1 MATLLTPE
9 RIGKLKSLDLVA
21 RSVVEGF
28 ITGLHRSPYH
38 GFSVEF
44 SEHRPY
50 QRGDEIRHIDWRLF
64 ARSERFQIKQYE
76 EETNLRCYVLL
87 DGSASMS
94 FASPGMLSKFQWS
107 AALAACL
114 MYLMV
119 RQQDAVGLALFDEE
133 LRKLIPPRST
143 RGHLRLLLKEL
154 ESWKPSG
161 GTRTEAV
168 LHRLAESLT
177 RRGLVILI
185 SDLLDDESALIR
197 GLKHFRHQGHEVIVL
212 QPLDPAELDFGK
224 LEGGRFR
231 DLESGEELSADPR
244 LVAAE
249 VNQQVEAFVK
259 GLRRRCLGEGIDFA
273 TLSTGREVD
282 HALLEYL
289 IKRKRVAG

>member
-9 RIGKLKSLDLVA
+9 RIGRLRGLDLIA
-21 RSVVEGF
+21 RYVVEGF

-64 ARSERFQIKQYE
+64 ARSERFQVKQYE

-87 DGSASMS
+87 DGSASMGFGS
-94 FASPGMLSKFQWS
+94 RGVTKFTWASI
-107 AALAACL
+107 LAASL

-133 LRKLIPPRST
+133 VRRLVPPRST
-143 RGHLRLLLKEL
+143 RGHLRLLLREL
-154 ESWKPSG
+154 EAWRPAG
-161 GTRTEAV
+161 GTRTEAT
-168 LHRLAESLT
+168 LHRMAEALK
-177 RRGLVILI
+177 RRGLVVLI
-185 SDLLDDESALIR
+185 SDLYDEESAVVR
-197 GLKHFRHQGHEVIVL
+197 GLKHFRHQGHEVIVF
-212 QPLDPAELDFGK
+212 QPLDPAETDFS
-224 LEGGRFR
+224 LFDGGRFR
-231 DLESGEELSADPR
+231 DLETGRELSADPR

-249 VNQQVEAFVK
+249 VNQRVAAFVR
-259 GLRRRCLGEGIDFA
+259 GLRSRCLGEGIDFA
-273 TLSTGREVD
+273 TLNTGREVD

-289 IKRKRVAG
+289 IKRRRVAG

>member
-9 RIGKLKSLDLVA
+9 RIGRLKGLDLVA

-50 QRGDEIRHIDWRLF
+50 QPGDEIRHVDWRLF
-64 ARSERFQIKQYE
+64 ARSERFHIKQYE
-76 EETNLRCYVLL
+76 EETNLRCHVLL

-94 FASPGMLSKFQWS
+94 YASPGHLSKFEWG

-119 RQQDAVGLALFDEE
+119 RQQDAAGLALFDEE
-133 LRKLIPPRST
+133 LRRLVPPRST
-143 RGHLRLLLKEL
+143 RAHLRVLLKEL
-154 ESWKPSG
+154 EGWRPSG
-161 GTRTEAV
+161 GTRTEGV
-168 LHRLAESLT
+168 LHRLAETLT
-177 RRGLVILI
+177 RRGLVVLI
-185 SDLLDDESALIR
+185 SDLLDEESAVLR
-197 GLKHFRHQGHEVIVL
+197 GLKHFRHQGHEVVVL
-212 QPLDPAELDFGK
+212 QVLDPAELDFSR
-224 LEGGRFR
+224 LDGGRFR
-231 DLESGEELSADPR
+231 DLESGAELSADPR

-249 VNQQVEAFVK
+249 VNRQVEAFVR
-259 GLRRRCLGEGIDFA
+259 GLRTRCHGEGIDFA
-273 TLSTGREVD
+273 TLSTGRAVD